1 MLNKSSWLQINPV
14 REAEFVD
21 TAKMHFSIPSI
32 EFPTIPAALWWSTN
46 SSVQPGQMVEP
57 HRMFYMLNKN
67 VECQIK

>member
-21 TAKMHFSIPSI
+21 NAKMHDSILFI
-32 EFPTIPAALWWSTN
+32 EFPTIPVALWWSTS
-46 SSVQPGQMVEP
+46 SSVQPGQMVGP
-57 HRMFYMLNKN
+57 YRMFYMLNKN